1 MPKKITVARR
11 GGKSVPRPR
20 TRSLLRVTIR
30 LQRWWRTA
38 RRFVPT
44 NNTDDSSTRWRVRAN
59 GKDARC
65 PISQDAITLPLCFRF
80 VSASRHVFAF
90 SLDSLVAYLRS
101 SGRFR
106 CPCTQESFNSVVVS
120 RIERRAIAAGV
131 TAQGLRGVFE
141 MRSAVL
147 HREIEHSN
155 RLLAYE
161 NSCGADLEE
170 AIEICAD
177 DSLTRDR
184 ALRYLQRDVLPQW
197 RQTCNEYLRLSRTAC
212 MVMLQSNAE
221 RLRRLSSIDDADV
234 HGLLH
239 LVIDEV
245 DNRLRVADNTRYDLS
260 AFDFANVA
268 ITARDSLRW
277 LGDDLRAVIPPHV
290 FGNSPVGFGNGMF
303 SPAGRQFQPP
313 MSLLG
318 GQNNFMSFNIGP
330 VAASI
335 LGLETTRTPSSSTS
349 SMNSGGGDSR

>member
-1 MPKKITVARR
+1 VI
-11 GGKSVPRPR
+11 
-20 TRSLLRVTIR
+20 
-30 LQRWWRTA
+30 
-38 RRFVPT
+38 
-44 NNTDDSSTRWRVRAN
+44 
-59 GKDARC
+59 
-65 PISQDAITLPLCFRF
+65 
-80 VSASRHVFAF
+80 
-90 SLDSLVAYLRS
+90 
-101 SGRFR
+101 
-106 CPCTQESFNSVVVS
+106 VS

-131 TAQGLRGVFE
+131 AAQGLRGVFE

-170 AIEICAD
+170 AIDICAD

-221 RLRRLSSIDDADV
+221 RLRRLSSIDDADA

-260 AFDFANVA
+260 ALEFANVS
-268 ITARDSLRW
+268 ITARESLRW

-290 FGNSPVGFGNGMF
+290 FGGAPVGFGNGMF
-303 SPAGRQFQPP
+303 SPVGPGWQQFQTPR
-313 MSLLG
+313 SLIA

-335 LGLETTRTPSSSTS
+335 LGLETTRTPSNSTS
-349 SMNSGGGDSR
+349 NMNNIGGGGVSR